1 MKKVFETK
9 WMMQSLIALILV
21 TVVACSTVPLTGR
34 RQLSLVPESDM
45 MALSFTEY
53 DKFIKTNKLSADK
66 NNAAMVK
73 RVGERIARAVEAY
86 MASAGLS
93 KNLDGYKWEF
103 NLVEDANVNAWCMS
117 GGKVVVYTIYT

>member
-1 MKKVFETK
+1 MFLQSRFSNKTSFRMKKVFETK
-9 WMMQSLIALILV
+9 WTMQSLIALILV

-53 DKFIKTNKLSADK
+53 DKFIKTNKLSTDK

-73 RVGERIARAVEAY
+73 RC
-86 MASAGLS
+86 L
-93 KNLDGYKWEF
+93 L
-103 NLVEDANVNAWCMS
+103 
-117 GGKVVVYTIYT
+117 YTSPSPRD